1 MSSIQIAVLAGIL
14 VMIPWGLVDI
24 FTKKGIDKVGPFVA
38 TVYFQLVSSLTV
50 IPLLFYDPTI
60 PEISFSRIAM
70 VIILSIMDMIGF
82 IILFKAYEIGKVSII
97 NPITSSFA
105 ILAGIISFVFF
116 GEVFSQFKF
125 LAFFVII
132 LGILLTAIDL
142 KGLKDGLQSKDFAK
156 GVPLAILCF
165 TIWGV
170 YVPLW
175 DRLIE
180 GEGWVVLSLMSKIIM
195 LLFTLFFTTIIR
207 KQSIKISGKKTYTVL
222 VIAGILDGLGSIAFN
237 WGLNNSQ
244 ETSILAALAS
254 AYPLVLIIAAYF
266 ILKEKISLN
275 QYLGIFLIIA
285 GIILSSLI

>member
-1 MSSIQIAVLAGIL
+1 MTSIQIAVVAGIL

-24 FTKKGIDKVGPFVA
+24 FTKKGIDKVGPYVS
-38 TVYFQLVSSLTV
+38 TVYFQIFSFLTV
-50 IPLLFYDPTI
+50 IPLLFYDSTI
-60 PEISFSRIAM
+60 PELSLSRVGM
-70 VIILSIMDMIGF
+70 VIILSIMDMTGF
-82 IILFKAYEIGKVSII
+82 IILFKAYEIGKVSIL

-116 GEVFSQFKF
+116 GENFSQIKF
-125 LAFFVII
+125 LAFIVII

-142 KGLKDGLQSKDFAK
+142 KGIKDGLQSRDFAK
-156 GVPLAILCF
+156 GVPLAIICF
-165 TIWGV
+165 TIWGI

-195 LLFTLFFTTIIR
+195 FLFALFFTTVIK
-207 KQSIKISGKKTYTVL
+207 KQSIKITGKRIYTIL
-222 VIAGILDGLGSIAFN
+222 IIAGILDGLGSIAFN
-237 WGLNNSQ
+237 WGLNNSK

-266 ILKEKISLN
+266 ILKEKISSN
-275 QYLGIFLIIA
+275 QYFGIFLIVA